1 VIHPQSVVHSMVVYR
16 DGSVVAQMGP
26 PDMRLPIQYA
36 LSYPE
41 RLPSDRP
48 AFDPATFS
56 GLTFEEP
63 DLERFPSLEL
73 GYRAAKGGGLLGAVL
88 NAANERA
95 VDLFLAGEIAFP
107 EIFERV
113 RAALAEFRD
122 PGEVTLDA
130 VLEADRWAREEVGS
144 PS

>member
-1 VIHPQSVVHSMVVYR
+1 
-16 DGSVVAQMGP
+16 MGP

-36 LSYPE
+36 LSYPD

-48 AFDPATFS
+48 AFDPKSFT

-63 DLERFPSLEL
+63 DLDRFPSLEL
-73 GYRAAKGGGLLGAVL
+73 GFRAARSGGLLGTVL

-95 VDLFLAGEIAFP
+95 VELFLAGEIAFP

-113 RAALAEFRD
+113 SGTMADFRD
-122 PGEVTLDA
+122 AGEVTLESIA
-130 VLEADRWAREEVGS
+130 EADRWAREEVGS